1 MSLKEVRKV
10 EWLDMMKHAI
20 DYMEDNMDKEIYYD
34 EMAKEACSSSFHFQ
48 RMFHMITGMT
58 VADYIRKR
66 RLTLAAQE
74 LAISTK
80 IKVIEVALKYGY
92 ETPEAFTKAFKK
104 AHGITPSAARE
115 PGISLKAFPRISF
128 HLSLKG
134 DKDMDYKI
142 IEKEAFRVVGKE
154 LKVSTKDGENL
165 QRIPKFWDEVNQ
177 DGTNE
182 RLCSLS
188 DKTDVLGICMD
199 MEHDKEAF
207 TYMIAVEATKN
218 SKSSEFTTREIPAA
232 TWAVFTSIGAM
243 PTAIQKVW
251 ERIFSEWFP
260 STGYEHAEAPELEVY
275 PEGNTNSED
284 YRCEVWVPIIKK

>member
-10 EWLDMMKHAI
+10 EWLNMMMKAI
-20 DYMEDNMDKEIYYD
+20 DYMESNMEHEINYED
-34 EMAKEACSSSFHFQ
+34 IAKEACSSTFHFQ
-48 RMFHMITGMT
+48 RMFHMITGLT
-58 VADYIRKR
+58 VAEYIRKR

-74 LAISTK
+74 LAINSK
-80 IKVIEVALKYGY
+80 LKVIEVALKYGY
-92 ETPEAFTKAFKK
+92 DSPEAFTKAFKK

-115 PGISLKAFPRISF
+115 PGVQLKAFPRISF

-134 DKDMDYKI
+134 DKDMDYRI
-142 IEKEAFRVVGKE
+142 IEKEAFKVIGKA
-154 LKVSTKDGENL
+154 LTMSTKDGENL
-165 QRIPKFWDEVNQ
+165 KEIPKFWDEVNR

-188 DKTDVLGICMD
+188 DKNEVYGICMD
-199 MEHDKEAF
+199 MEHEKEQF
-207 TYMIAVEATKN
+207 TYMIAVEDTKN
-218 SKSSEFTTREIPAA
+218 SKGSEFTTREIPAA

-251 ERIFSEWFP
+251 ERIFTEWFP
-260 STGYEHAEAPELEVY
+260 STGYEHAEGPELEVY
-275 PEGNTNSED
+275 PEGNPSSED